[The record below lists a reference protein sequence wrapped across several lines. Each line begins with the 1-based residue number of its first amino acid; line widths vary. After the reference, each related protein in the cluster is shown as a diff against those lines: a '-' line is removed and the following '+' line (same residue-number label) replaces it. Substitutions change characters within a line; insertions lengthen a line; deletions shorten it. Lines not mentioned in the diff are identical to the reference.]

1 MILPMGG
8 CRGKRCCWRCTCTWR
23 IIVDRQ
29 RSICETRESSRPG
42 IVFKEG
48 FEFQVSVSSDPSTPC
63 FRLNPY
69 VEDAVIR
76 YPALVNSMTKAI
88 TVAAYLLAASL
99 AYASSCP
106 VMLVSGMRDVDGIV
120 VTFRNAGKLPIRDL
134 EFNCSLA
141 RAAQPPQRMA
151 CREKNALFYP
161 GMEYTLRYPQPRGT
175 GQVTVS
181 VKSATL
187 SDGYVFRPSK
197 RQSCRTLRISPGRTK
212 K

>member
-1 MILPMGG
+1 
-8 CRGKRCCWRCTCTWR
+8 
-23 IIVDRQ
+23 V
-29 RSICETRESSRPG
+29 
-42 IVFKEG
+42 
-48 FEFQVSVSSDPSTPC
+48 
-63 FRLNPY
+63 NPY
-69 VEDAVIR
+69 VEDAVVR

-88 TVAAYLLAASL
+88 TVAAHFLAASL

-141 RAAQPPQRMA
+141 HAAQPPQRMA

-161 GMEYTLRYPQPRGT
+161 GMEYTLRYPQPRGA
-175 GQVTVS
+175 GQVTLS

>member
-1 MILPMGG
+1 M
-8 CRGKRCCWRCTCTWR
+8 R
-23 IIVDRQ
+23 
-29 RSICETRESSRPG
+29 
-42 IVFKEG
+42 
-48 FEFQVSVSSDPSTPC
+48 SSDPP
-63 FRLNPY
+63 
-69 VEDAVIR
+69 
-76 YPALVNSMTKAI
+76 LVNSMTKAI
-88 TVAAYLLAASL
+88 TVTVYLLAVSL

-106 VMLVSGMRDVDGIV
+106 VTLVSGMGDVDGIV
-120 VTFRNAGKLPIRDL
+120 LTFRNAGKLPIRDL

-141 RAAQPPQRMA
+141 RAAQPPQRIA
-151 CREKNALFYP
+151 CTEKNALFYP

-197 RQSCRTLRISPGRTK
+197 RQSCRTLRISPGRSK

>member
-1 MILPMGG
+1 
-8 CRGKRCCWRCTCTWR
+8 
-23 IIVDRQ
+23 
-29 RSICETRESSRPG
+29 
-42 IVFKEG
+42 
-48 FEFQVSVSSDPSTPC
+48 
-63 FRLNPY
+63 
-69 VEDAVIR
+69 
-76 YPALVNSMTKAI
+76 MTKAI
-88 TVAAYLLAASL
+88 TVTAYLLAVSL

-106 VMLVSGMRDVDGIV
+106 VTLVSGTGDVDGIV

-187 SDGYVFRPSK
+187 SDGYVFKPSK
-197 RQSCRTLRISPGRTK
+197 RQPCRALRISPGRTK